1 MAQHRPKSRQTSSGL
16 SAAGQNIVGGNKTYG
31 GGALGLQNK
40 AGFHQDPNEQALSDK
55 YPVDIDKII
64 HESRMKNMARN
75 LPKKQGRMFGIE
87 LGQNDGPFKQKEV
100 NGCPQIDKF
109 ATYSINSIAKGRTSP
124 RIGIL
129 GVSTYPHDMEYM
141 TSNIG

>member
-1 MAQHRPKSRQTSSGL
+1 MGVQSQMAQHRPKSRQTSSGL

-87 LGQNDGPFKQKEV
+87 LGQNVRIK
-100 NGCPQIDKF
+100 DKLL
-109 ATYSINSIAKGRTSP
+109 GLGP
-124 RIGIL
+124 RIVNL
-129 GVSTYPHDMEYM
+129 K
-141 TSNIG
+141 NI